1 MGVTKD
7 WGSGGWIP
15 MDLRIHVKGFDL
27 PECSGSPWGQE
38 ALEKCGL
45 MYILEGER
53 GCCLEGGLSWGRAVV
68 RVGCRVE
75 NEVKRVVVLC

>member
-15 MDLRIHVKGFDL
+15 MDLRIHVKGSDL
-27 PECSGSPWGQE
+27 PKCSGSPWGQE

-45 MYILEGER
+45 MCILEG
-53 GCCLEGGLSWGRAVV
+53 
-68 RVGCRVE
+68 
-75 NEVKRVVVLC
+75 